1 MLIDASLSS
10 SHNIDHHHVYSI
22 SPSTSFESLLFPLLI
37 IIIFIIILLI
47 ITITCFWSKRRN
59 KNNQTRTKKGKKSS
73 PPVKKKKIRK
83 SLSPKIEH
91 EIIDTTDISISK
103 NSDYPIKSKL
113 KSLPSVKQDKRNSS
127 TPSLIRRSSM
137 SLKTGLSSSSPMTSS
152 SSTPMPSSSSTPV
165 TSTSSLSGK
174 TIKSLSKSN
183 RAKRKQSINQQ
194 SSPLPSPPASAPAPV
209 SPPPPQPLKLEYRV
223 IQSTVIEPKKP
234 YSNVNDDDKDF
245 VVELKTIEQQR
256 LSKVTFDKTKS
267 LTLNKDLQNSK
278 LTEEHSEGSLFY
290 HKLITKFKFIK
301 SVSDYHQI
309 QRKLRKQQKAKL
321 DKLKTIDETKIDK
334 NNNNNQN
341 VNNDY
346 IMKYSTIL
354 KKNY

>member
-1 MLIDASLSS
+1 MSKKITSFDNNRRKGNSNTKNISIGKGCPLTFIRMLIMLIDASLSS

-47 ITITCFWSKRRN
+47 ITILCFWSKRRN

-113 KSLPSVKQDKRNSS
+113 KSLP
-127 TPSLIRRSSM
+127 
-137 SLKTGLSSSSPMTSS
+137 
-152 SSTPMPSSSSTPV
+152 
-165 TSTSSLSGK
+165 
-174 TIKSLSKSN
+174 
-183 RAKRKQSINQQ
+183 
-194 SSPLPSPPASAPAPV
+194 
-209 SPPPPQPLKLEYRV
+209 V

>member
-47 ITITCFWSKRRN
+47 ITILCFWSKRRN
-59 KNNQTRTKKGKKSS
+59 KNNRSRTKKGKKSS

-91 EIIDTTDISISK
+91 EIIDTTDISISN

-137 SLKTGLSSSSPMTSS
+137 SLKTGLSSSTPMTSS

-165 TSTSSLSGK
+165 TSTSSLSAK
-174 TIKSLSKSN
+174 TMKSLSKSN
-183 RAKRKQSINQQ
+183 RAKRKQS
-194 SSPLPSPPASAPAPV
+194 SPLRPPPAPA
-209 SPPPPQPLKLEYRV
+209 SPPPPPPLKLEYRV